1 MTISTNS
8 PGRAT
13 SFADLSSS
21 SAPPRA
27 AKKSLDSADFMKL
40 LSVQFQRQD
49 PLKPM
54 EDTAFIAQMAQFSAL
69 EQSNSLVAEMG
80 RLRADQ
86 QLLTANSYLGR
97 TVTVDLGQGETATGV
112 VSAVESGKSGVT
124 LTVGGESYA
133 LAAVRRIEPTS
144 PAPQEV
150 DNPAA

>member
-1 MTISTNS
+1 MTIDSTAPS
-8 PGRAT
+8 RG
-13 SFADLSSS
+13 SYVDLSTSG
-21 SAPPRA
+21 AQPRA

-69 EQSNSLVAEMG
+69 EQSNALVAEMG

-97 TVTVDLGQGETATGV
+97 TVTVDLGGGETATGV
-112 VSAVESGKSGVT
+112 VSAVESGSAGVT

-133 LAAVRRIEPTS
+133 LAVVRRIEPTS
-144 PAPQEV
+144 PAPQDV
-150 DNPAA
+150 ANPAA